1 MEVTASRGTVVLF
14 CSVYFLFLHVMYSGG
29 DSAICGFKKKKK
41 SALVMFLSTVNY
53 SSEANVCINPNS
65 QNLNSN
71 YSS

>member
-1 MEVTASRGTVVLF
+1 MEVTASHGTVVLF

-29 DSAICGFKKKKK
+29 DSAICGFKKKK
-41 SALVMFLSTVNY
+41 SALVMFLSTGNY